1 MRSAVTEM
9 LGIEFPLI
17 AFSHCRDVV
26 AEVSKAGGFGIFGA
40 AGIGPGKLEAELA
53 WIDDHVDGKPYGVD
67 LIVPMRYESKGAKVT
82 RDDQVS
88 KVPQTHL
95 DFVTGVFNRH
105 GIEGDALD
113 PDSLKRGTRL
123 GTNIRDDGA
132 SALLEV
138 AFSHPIRLI
147 ANALGIAPPAMIEEG
162 KRRGVPVAALVG
174 AKEHAIRQAEAGVD
188 IIVAQGTEAG
198 GHCGEVSTLVLIP
211 EVVRELARAGHD
223 IPVLAAGGIMTG
235 GQMAGM
241 MAAGAQ
247 GAWTGSIWLATPEA
261 EASDAFREKMVAAR
275 SRDTVRSRSRTGK
288 PARQLGTPW
297 HAAWDAP
304 EGPGTLPM
312 PLMGMVSEPAFARIE
327 REAAAGSAPRG
338 RLRVNSYVPFGQLKL
353 IPLLP
358 CFLERYPEVSVDVVL
373 TDNVIDLM
381 EERADVAIRAGPL
394 GESSLIARKLGQS
407 PMVLVAAPL
416 AAPAIRPAA
425 CRPCGRTRRSYL
437 CARTPPLW
445 PQPQPWNV
453 GATGG
458 ACGGGRW
465 GRSALVLSGSWS
477 ASP

>member
-147 ANALGIAPPAMIEEG
+147 ANALGTPPAYMIEMAREH
-162 KRRGVPVAALVG
+162 GVPVAALVG
-174 AKEHAIRQAEAGVD
+174 AREHAIKQVQAGVD
-188 IIVAQGTEAG
+188 MIVASGGEAG
-198 GHCGEVSTLVLIP
+198 GHCGEVSTMILVP
-211 EVVRELARAGHD
+211 EVVRAVREISD
-223 IPVLAAGGIMTG
+223 VPVVAAGGIVTG
-235 GQMAGM
+235 EQMAAC
-241 MAAGAQ
+241 MAMGAQ
-247 GAWTGSIWLATPEA
+247 GVWTGSVWLTTAEA
-261 EASDAFREKMVAAR
+261 ETSPVVKEKMLAAT
-275 SRDTVRSRSRTGK
+275 SRQTIRTKSRTGK
-288 PARQLGTPW
+288 PSRQLRS
-297 HAAWDAP
+297 AWTDAWEEP
-304 EGPGTLPM
+304 EAPKPLPM
-312 PLMGMVSEPAFARIE
+312 PLQSIITEPAMARITRLAE
-327 REAAAGSAPRG
+327 GGHEGARDMASYFVGQGVGLMTTAQSAKG
-338 RLRVNSYVPFGQLKL
+338 
-353 IPLLP
+353 
-358 CFLERYPEVSVDVVL
+358 VVYQF
-373 TDNVIDLM
+373 M
-381 EERADVAIRAGPL
+381 EEFLDASERL
-394 GESSLIARKLGQS
+394 TSLTAQD
-407 PMVLVAAPL
+407 
-416 AAPAIRPAA
+416 
-425 CRPCGRTRRSYL
+425 
-437 CARTPPLW
+437 
-445 PQPQPWNV
+445 
-453 GATGG
+453 
-458 ACGGGRW
+458 
-465 GRSALVLSGSWS
+465 
-477 ASP
+477 